1 MNSFAERESELSE
14 LLNSVSGKLISE
26 LQRENL
32 RLNQENAKLRLSLVN
47 AKAKLA
53 KKETISLKFVIMQ
66 DIIERMTAIRI
77 HRITLPYERMEF
89 DDDDEP
95 KGVRLEISQT
105 MLNTHIDE
113 RNVID
118 YSLYLAKAC
127 GYEAEIKK
135 HNENNEN
142 DSIDS
147 DDDDETEEK
156 NDGNTNQNSL
166 TIKNND
172 ESSTDVIY
180 VPCLQQRHF
189 KDIEHLRK
197 LLPDI
202 FFDMFGIQ
210 HNKLSLFYASL
221 QKYLSKQV
229 T

>member
-1 MNSFAERESELSE
+1 MNSFVERESELSE

-26 LQRENL
+26 LQKENL

-135 HNENNEN
+135 YNEN

-147 DDDDETEEK
+147 DDEAEK
-156 NDGNTNQNSL
+156 KNNDNSL
-166 TIKNND
+166 NIKNND

>member
-1 MNSFAERESELSE
+1 MNSFVERESELSE

-26 LQRENL
+26 LQKENL

-135 HNENNEN
+135 YNENNEN

-147 DDDDETEEK
+147 DDDDEAEK
-156 NDGNTNQNSL
+156 NNNDNSL
-166 TIKNND
+166 NIKNND